1 MPTRGDLAK
10 IHIAKKELKLTDE
23 LYRNLLFVL
32 FKKRSARDLVS
43 RETDELILH
52 FKSLGWATT

>member
-23 LYRNLLFVL
+23 LYRNLLFLL
-32 FKKRSARDLVS
+32 FKKLFTVDLV
-43 RETDELILH
+43 LIL
-52 FKSLGWATT
+52 LL